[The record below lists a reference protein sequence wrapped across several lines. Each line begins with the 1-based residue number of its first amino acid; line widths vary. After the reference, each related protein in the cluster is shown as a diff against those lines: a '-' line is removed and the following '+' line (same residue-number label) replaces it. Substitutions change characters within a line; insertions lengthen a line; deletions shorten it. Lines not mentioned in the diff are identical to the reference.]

1 MLNLITQRLLNNNL
15 LKNIFNL
22 SILQFLSAF
31 LSLTLIPL
39 LARVLE
45 PTIFGIVMFLHLIT
59 NYFIWFT
66 EWGFGQGGTQ
76 KISNIRS
83 NSAQLSKCFN
93 QIYTSQIFLIFL
105 SIVPIF
111 MAILFFQVKYKFD
124 NNAIIVMICYFIL
137 SSAIPVWFLNGM
149 EKVTHALLTQIYPK
163 ILALLSVIFFIKKPE
178 DFLYYFIALNLGLI
192 FSIFHTFYIIN
203 KNYKIK
209 LIFSNP
215 YLQLKNN
222 FNYFINSF
230 TKTLGSNIIPFFLE
244 IVTSIEIFGFYVLAD
259 KIKGAAL
266 IILNPIYQSV
276 FPRMCHVVK
285 QKSYISYLKKYSIF
299 IIFIILI
306 ICSFIFI
313 LINQIISN
321 YIGPD
326 YQTSSALVKLMIP
339 SIIMS
344 SIISIMLYF
353 ILIPFDL
360 NKELMKVSIINFAVI
375 LIISYPII
383 SLLNSYGAVLVLT
396 ISDFLFIVFY
406 SNIIFKNKL
415 LKN

>member
-66 EWGFGQGGTQ
+66 EWGFSQGGTQ

-83 NSAQLSKCFN
+83 NSIQLSKCFN

-111 MAILFFQVKYKFD
+111 MTLLFFQAKYKFD
-124 NNAIIVMICYFIL
+124 SNAVIVMICYFIL

-149 EKVTHALLTQIYPK
+149 EKVTYALLTQIYPK

-192 FSIFHTFYIIN
+192 FSIFHAFYIIK

-285 QKSYISYLKKYSIF
+285 KKAIFLTLKSILFLSYL
-299 IIFIILI
+299 
-306 ICSFIFI
+306 
-313 LINQIISN
+313 
-321 YIGPD
+321 
-326 YQTSSALVKLMIP
+326 
-339 SIIMS
+339 
-344 SIISIMLYF
+344 
-353 ILIPFDL
+353 
-360 NKELMKVSIINFAVI
+360 
-375 LIISYPII
+375 
-383 SLLNSYGAVLVLT
+383 
-396 ISDFLFIVFY
+396 
-406 SNIIFKNKL
+406 
-415 LKN
+415 